1 MLEQMQKDQ
10 VLKDAKNIGG
20 VQYAYVFYGIYDMV
34 MKAKADSMEQL
45 KELVTHRLRTISG
58 KIKTKLP
65 LRAITIPSIFFLTP
79 YSCMFKFKK
88 YRRMSTHLFSK
99 KRSVARTSS
108 PPNTRLHFL
117 LWRQVAYSIQELQQ
131 FHFQFSQLQ
140 SILEARRHEYPLT
153 GNLCQTP

>member
-1 MLEQMQKDQ
+1 MQKDQ

-45 KELVTHRLRTISG
+45 KELVTHRLRTISR

-65 LRAITIPSIFFLTP
+65 LRAITILSLYFLIP
-79 YSCMFKFKK
+79 YYCIFKFKK
-88 YRRMSTHLFSK
+88 YCRMSIHLFSK
-99 KRSVARTSS
+99 KQSVARTFS
-108 PPNTRLHFL
+108 PPNTQLHFS
-117 LWRQVAYSIQELQQ
+117 LWRQVDYSIQELQQ